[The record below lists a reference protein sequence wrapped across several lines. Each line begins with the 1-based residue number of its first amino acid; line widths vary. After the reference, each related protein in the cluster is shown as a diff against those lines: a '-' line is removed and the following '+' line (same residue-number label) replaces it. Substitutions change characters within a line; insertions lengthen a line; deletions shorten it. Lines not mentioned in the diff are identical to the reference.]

1 MLLFIWK
8 MEGFSKMNFFSL
20 STYLIHLM
28 RSSMME
34 YITWV
39 YCMSQSSALALRDAM
54 LARRFVNYGL
64 KKT

>member
-1 MLLFIWK
+1 
-8 MEGFSKMNFFSL
+8 
-20 STYLIHLM
+20 
-28 RSSMME
+28 MME